1 MKKKYLYIII
11 VVGVV
16 TAAVVFGVMYFR
28 KHQSVPAEKTEGF
41 HASSEKTSTPTLVF
55 FHANWCGHCQSMKG
69 EWEKTKQ
76 GLAGSNIA
84 TLDLEDSKNPG
95 LAKNN
100 DVKGFPTIRL
110 YKSGFPG
117 QYKEYVGER
126 TSNKLVEFAKTNS

>member
-11 VVGVV
+11 IVGVV
-16 TAAVVFGVMYFR
+16 TVAVVFGVMYFR
-28 KHQSVPAEKTEGF
+28 KHQATPAIAKTEEF
-41 HASSEKTSTPTLVF
+41 HSSTPTLVF
-55 FHANWCGHCQSMKG
+55 FHANWCGHCQAMKS

-76 GLAGSNIA
+76 GLAGGNIA